1 MTKLEKMEHDLLW
14 EMLFIL
20 SRSRD
25 FEKLENPEDIK
36 EIKILTYDSLIDLI
50 DETDKKIKGGEHKDV
65 LGD

>member
-1 MTKLEKMEHDLLW
+1 MTKLEKIEHDLLW

-25 FEKLENPEDIK
+25 FEKMENPEDIK
-36 EIKILTYDSLIDLI
+36 EIKILTYDSLIELI
-50 DETDKKIKGGEHKDV
+50 DETDKKQKGGEHKDV